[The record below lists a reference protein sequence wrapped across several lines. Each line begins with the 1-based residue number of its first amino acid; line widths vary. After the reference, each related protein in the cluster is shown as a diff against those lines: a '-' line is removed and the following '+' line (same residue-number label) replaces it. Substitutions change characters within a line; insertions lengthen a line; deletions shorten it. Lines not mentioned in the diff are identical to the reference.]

1 MRKQKHDQ
9 PTIGVLAGWHMYR
22 ETGALDTFLGPVC
35 RGIRSAAQEQGC
47 NLLIA
52 GSLDSGL
59 EQKSSQPVW
68 SLPLSN
74 TDFVPVGPGN
84 VDGLIAVGQ
93 FMPEVRSGYLY
104 QLIAKGYP
112 VVFVG
117 AGESGPTVIAD
128 NEGGI
133 RQAVQHL
140 VEHGHRR
147 IAFIAGRESGGG
159 GDSARRLNAYH
170 AAIQEHGLE
179 ADPDLIVHG
188 FHKPTGGQQAME
200 HILASGVSF
209 TAVLAS
215 NDRSA
220 IGAMQALSNAG
231 LRVPQDVAI
240 IGFDDR
246 LEAAAHVPSL
256 TTVHYPAFEEGYQG
270 LILLLDYIEGRVKD
284 VMTVQVPT
292 WLVIRESCGCLPGS
306 PTIRTIAGLMP
317 QDASTDPT
325 AEGSEARESVHP
337 ESGVGEPNERKEEAG
352 SWIVQTMTRI
362 MSAEMHHLGPD
373 EIHHICRDLVKAFSL
388 SLEQGDDT
396 IFHLAMQQILQRV
409 SLLGDDVH
417 AWHTAVSI
425 LRDSASTLL
434 DASTLLETT
443 PHSLSRR
450 QVEDI
455 LDQARIAISETTQ
468 RQYTRQLIRQSEAS
482 YQVGRMSAQ
491 FLAARND
498 ADIFAALIKN
508 LPGTGIKHVA
518 LAFYEPEEEDPVAW
532 SVLQTRRTLDA
543 LHLEESP
550 RRFPTR
556 QFPPE
561 GLYSKGETFSLVLLP
576 LRVQEDICG
585 FVAFDASNLEPCAE
599 IIRQLGAALRIVRL
613 YREAVEGQRLAEEAN
628 RLKSRFL
635 SMVSHELR
643 TPLNLISGLSDVLL
657 QESEQIGEQGCKV
670 NKRDLERI
678 YVGVQ
683 HLDSLIRDVLDLAR
697 SDMGQLKLVCEPL
710 DLTEVLQVVSVIGEQ
725 LAQDKELAW
734 RVEIPESM
742 PRVWGDRTR
751 LRQVTLNLVN
761 NAVKFTARGEIALTA
776 TTQDGNIT
784 VTVRDTGL
792 GIPVEEQ
799 TVIFDEF
806 RQSERTTARGY
817 GGLGLGLAICKRLV
831 EMHGGQIGVYSSG
844 EEGAGS
850 TFYFTLPVME
860 RQTIC
865 SSEEIPS
872 SQHVLLLAKDLEGGE
887 SLKHHLMQRGF
898 EVALHQVDEST
909 DWLTWLLLAPS
920 DVVVLDLGLASERG
934 WEILKI
940 LKENPATQ
948 DIPVL
953 FYQLADD
960 KGYGSLLEM
969 DYLTKPVGT
978 ADLAEALM
986 SQGLLDGEDGTGTEK
1001 KILVV
1006 DDEPAIL
1013 EMHARIVEAQS
1024 PEYRVLRARNG
1035 REALGVIRKERP
1047 DLVLLDLM
1055 MPELDGFGVLEAMRE
1070 EETSRNTPVIV
1081 LTGQMLTE
1089 EDMARLNRGVASVLS
1104 KGLFRVEEILE
1115 HVTAAL
1121 QRRRRPDREAHQT
1134 VLKAMAYVH
1143 THYAE
1148 SISRSDVAKH
1158 VGLSERHL
1166 DRCFRQ
1172 EVGVT
1177 PIAYLNRYR
1186 VKQAK
1191 DLLAAGDKSI
1201 TEVAMEVGFSS
1212 SGYFAR
1218 VFRQEVGVSPRAY
1231 LRGGEP

>member
-1 MRKQKHDQ
+1 MHKYKHDQ
-9 PTIGVLAGWHMYR
+9 PTVGVLAGWHVYG
-22 ETGALDTFLGPVC
+22 ETGALDTFLGPLY
-35 RGIRSAAQEQGC
+35 RGIRSAAHEQGC
-47 NLLIA
+47 NLLLA
-52 GSLDSGL
+52 CGVGSGI
-59 EQKSSQPVW
+59 EQESPRRVW
-68 SLPLSN
+68 PLPSPDV
-74 TDFVPVGPGN
+74 DFVPVGPWN
-84 VDGLIAVGQ
+84 VDGLIAVGR
-93 FMPEVRSGYLY
+93 FMPESRSRYLH
-104 QLIAKGYP
+104 QLISEGCP

-147 IAFIAGRESGGG
+147 IAFIAGRKWGGG
-159 GDSARRLNAYH
+159 GDSARRLSAYR
-170 AAIQEHGLE
+170 AAVQEHGLE
-179 ADPDLIVHG
+179 TDPDLIAYG
-188 FHKPTGGQQAME
+188 FHKPAGGQQAME
-200 HILASGVSF
+200 HILASGTLF

-231 LRVPQDVAI
+231 LRVPQDIAV

-246 LEAAAHVPSL
+246 FEAAAHVPSL
-256 TTVHYPAFEEGYQG
+256 TTIHYPAFEEGYQG
-270 LILLLDYIEGRVKD
+270 LVLLLDYIEGRVKG
-284 VMTVQVPT
+284 VRTVQVPT
-292 WLVIRESCGCLPGS
+292 WLVIRESCGCLS
-306 PTIRTIAGLMP
+306 WVPTVGTSASLMP
-317 QDASTDPT
+317 QGAPASPT
-325 AEGSEARESVHP
+325 AADSRSSGPAHP
-337 ESGVGEPNERKEEAG
+337 EPGVGEPDEREEEIG

-362 MSAEMHHLGPD
+362 MSAEMHHLSLD
-373 EIHHICRDLVKAFSL
+373 EIRCMCQNLVKAFLL
-388 SLEQGDDT
+388 SLEQGDGT
-396 IFHLAMQQILQRV
+396 VFHLAVQQTLQRV
-409 SLLGDDVH
+409 SLLDDDVH
-417 AWHTAVSI
+417 AWQTAVSI
-425 LRDSASTLL
+425 LRDNISA
-434 DASTLLETT
+434 LLEMT
-443 PHSLSRR
+443 PHPLARR

-468 RQYTRQLIRQSEAS
+468 RQYARQLIHQTEVA
-482 YQVGRMSAQ
+482 YQVSRMSAQ
-491 FLAARND
+491 FLAARD
-498 ADIFAALIKN
+498 EADIFDALSKN
-508 LPGTGIKHVA
+508 LPGVGIQHA
-518 LAFYEPEEEDPVAW
+518 AMAFYVPEEKDPVAW
-532 SVLQTRRTLDA
+532 SVLQTAHVADA
-543 LHLEESP
+543 LHPAEESY

-561 GLYSKGETFSLVLLP
+561 GLYPEDETFNLALLP
-576 LRVQEDICG
+576 LRVQEDVCG

-599 IIRQLGAALRIVRL
+599 IVRQLGAALRIVRL

-643 TPLNLISGLSDVLL
+643 TPLNLICGLSDMLL
-657 QESEQIGEQGCKV
+657 QESEQIGPRECKV
-670 NKRDLERI
+670 NRRDLERI

-683 HLDSLIRDVLDLAR
+683 HLDGLIRDVLDLAR

-710 DLTEVLQVVSVIGEQ
+710 DLTEVLQTVSVIGEQ
-725 LAQDKELAW
+725 LARDKELAW
-734 RVEIPESM
+734 RVEIPESL

-751 LRQVTLNLVN
+751 LRQVALNLVN

-776 TTQDGNIT
+776 TAQDENII

-792 GIPVEEQ
+792 GIPLEEHS
-799 TVIFDEF
+799 VIFDEF

-831 EMHGGQIGVYSSG
+831 EMHGGKISAHSSG
-844 EEGAGS
+844 EEGEGS

-860 RQTIC
+860 RQAALSPT
-865 SSEEIPS
+865 EIPLA
-872 SQHVLLLAKDLEGGE
+872 QQVLLLVKDAEGGN
-887 SLKHHLMQRGF
+887 SLKHHLTQRGF
-898 EVALHQVDEST
+898 EVAMRQVDEST
-909 DWLTWLLLAPS
+909 DWLTWLLLAPA
-920 DVVVLDLGLASERG
+920 DVVVLDLGLASKHG

-940 LKENPATQ
+940 LKENPATR

-960 KGYGSLLEM
+960 KGSGSLLKM

-978 ADLAEALM
+978 AELAEALA
-986 SQGLLDGEDGTGTEK
+986 SQGLLDDEDGKGAEK

-1006 DDEPAIL
+1006 DDEPSIL
-1013 EMHARIVEAQS
+1013 EMHVRIVEAQS

-1035 REALGVIRKERP
+1035 REALESIREKRP

-1055 MPELDGFGVLEAMRE
+1055 MPEMDGFQVLEAMRE
-1070 EETSRNTPVIV
+1070 DEISRSIPVIV

-1089 EDMARLNRGVASVLS
+1089 EDMARLNRGVASVLA

-1115 HVTAAL
+1115 HVAAAL
-1121 QRRRRPDREAHQT
+1121 ERRRRPDREAHQT
-1134 VLKAMAYVH
+1134 VLKAMAYMH
-1143 THYAE
+1143 AHYAE
-1148 SISRSDVAKH
+1148 PISRSDVAKY
-1158 VGLSERHL
+1158 VSLSERHL

-1172 EVGVT
+1172 EVGLT

-1191 DLLAAGDKSI
+1191 ALLEAGDKSI

-1212 SGYFAR
+1212 GGYFAR

-1231 LRGGEP
+1231 LRGEED

>member
-1 MRKQKHDQ
+1 MHEYKHNQ
-9 PTIGVLAGWHMYR
+9 PTAGVLAGWHMYR
-22 ETGALDTFLGPVC
+22 ETGALDTFLGPVY
-35 RGIRSAAQEQGC
+35 RGIRSAARERGC
-47 NLLIA
+47 NLLLA
-52 GSLDSGL
+52 GSLDSGV
-59 EQKSSQPVW
+59 EQKRARPVW
-68 SLPLSN
+68 SLPLSDI
-74 TDFVPVGPGN
+74 DFVPVGPWN

-93 FMPEVRSGYLY
+93 FMSQAQSDYLY
-104 QLIAKGYP
+104 RLIDEGYP

-117 AGESGPTVIAD
+117 AGENGPTVIAD

-159 GDSARRLNAYH
+159 GDSARRLSAYR
-170 AAIQEHGLE
+170 AAVQEYDLE
-179 ADPDLIVHG
+179 ANPDLIVHG
-188 FHKPTGGQQAME
+188 YHKPVGGQRAME
-200 HILASGVSF
+200 HILASGASF

-231 LRVPQDVAI
+231 LQVPQDVAV

-246 LEAAAHVPSL
+246 LESAAHVPSL
-256 TTVHYPAFEEGYQG
+256 TTVHYPAFEEGFQG
-270 LILLLDYIEGRVKD
+270 LALLLDYIEGRAKD
-284 VMTVQVPT
+284 VKTVQVPT

-306 PTIRTIAGLMP
+306 STIRTIASLMP
-317 QDASTDPT
+317 QDAPANLT
-325 AEGSEARESVHP
+325 AEESQSPAHTHP
-337 ESGVGEPNERKEEAG
+337 GPEVGEPGGDEEEVS
-352 SWIVQTMTRI
+352 SWVVQTMTRI
-362 MSAEMHHLGPD
+362 MSAEMHHLSPD
-373 EIHHICRDLVKAFSL
+373 DILHACRDLVKAFRL
-388 SLEQGDDT
+388 SLEQGDGT
-396 IFHLAMQQILQRV
+396 AFHLAMQHILQRV
-409 SLLGDDVH
+409 ALLGDDVR
-417 AWHTAVSI
+417 AWQTAVSV
-425 LRDSASTLL
+425 LRDNASILL
-434 DASTLLETT
+434 KTMLA
-443 PHSLSRR
+443 PPARR

-455 LDQARIAISETTQ
+455 LDQARTAISETTQ
-468 RQYTRQLIRQSEAS
+468 RQYTRQLIRQAEAA

-498 ADIFAALIKN
+498 ADIFDALSKN
-508 LPGTGIKHVA
+508 LPGTGIQHVA
-518 LAFYEPEEEDPVAW
+518 LTFYESEGEDPVAW
-532 SVLQTRRTLDA
+532 SILQIPQPVQ
-543 LHLEESP
+543 ES
-550 RRFPTR
+550 RWRFPTR
-556 QFPPE
+556 QFPPQ
-561 GLYSKGETFSLVLLP
+561 GLYPKDEAFSLVLLP
-576 LRVQEDICG
+576 LQVQEDICG

-599 IIRQLGAALRIVRL
+599 IVRQLGAALRIVRL

-643 TPLNLISGLSDVLL
+643 TPLNLIGGLSDVLL
-657 QESEQIGEQGCKV
+657 QESEQIGPQGCKV
-670 NKRDLERI
+670 NREDLERI
-678 YVGVQ
+678 YIGVQ

-710 DLTEVLQVVSVIGEQ
+710 DLTEVLQTVSVIGEQ

-734 RVEIPESM
+734 RTEIPENL

-776 TTQDGNIT
+776 TVQDGNIT
-784 VTVRDTGL
+784 VTIRDTGL
-792 GIPVEEQ
+792 GIPLEEHS
-799 TVIFDEF
+799 VIFDEF
-806 RQSERTTARGY
+806 RQSERSTARGY

-860 RQTIC
+860 RQADL
-865 SSEEIPS
+865 SSAEIPS
-872 SQHVLLLAKDLEGGE
+872 TQQVLLLAKDLEEGE
-887 SLKHHLMQRGF
+887 SLKRHLAQRGF
-898 EVALHQVDEST
+898 KVAMHQVDEST
-909 DWLTWLLLAPS
+909 DWLMWLLLSPP

-948 DIPVL
+948 EIPVL

-960 KGYGSLLEM
+960 QDSGSLLEM

-978 ADLAEALM
+978 AELAQALM
-986 SQGLLDGEDGTGTEK
+986 SQGLLDGEDGEGAERK
-1001 KILVV
+1001 VLVV
-1006 DDEPAIL
+1006 DDEPGIL
-1013 EMHARIVEAQS
+1013 EMHVRIVEAQS
-1024 PEYRVLRARNG
+1024 SEYQVLRARNG
-1035 REALGVIRKERP
+1035 QEALAVIREERP

-1070 EETSRNTPVIV
+1070 EETSRNIPVIV
-1081 LTGQMLTE
+1081 LTGQVLTE
-1089 EDMARLNRGVASVLS
+1089 EDMARLNRGVASVLA

-1121 QRRRRPDREAHQT
+1121 ERRCRPDRETQQT
-1134 VLKAMAYVH
+1134 VLKAMAYLH
-1143 THYAE
+1143 AHYAE

-1186 VKQAK
+1186 VKQART
-1191 DLLAAGDKSI
+1191 LLEAGDKSI

-1212 SGYFAR
+1212 GGYFSR

-1231 LRGGEP
+1231 LRGEKSS

>member
-1 MRKQKHDQ
+1 MRKYKHDQ
-9 PTIGVLAGWHMYR
+9 PTVGVLAGWHMYR
-22 ETGALDTFLGPVC
+22 ETGALDTFLGPVY

-47 NLLIA
+47 NLLLA
-52 GSLDSGL
+52 GSLDSGM
-59 EQKSSQPVW
+59 EQKSSQLVW
-68 SLPLSN
+68 SLPLSDI
-74 TDFVPVGPGN
+74 DFVPVGPWN

-93 FMPEVRSGYLY
+93 FMPEAQSGYLY
-104 QLIAKGYP
+104 QLIAEGYP
-112 VVFVG
+112 VVVVG

-133 RQAVQHL
+133 LQAVQHL

-159 GDSARRLNAYH
+159 GDSARRLNAYR
-170 AAIQEHGLE
+170 AAVQEHGLE
-179 ADPDLIVHG
+179 VNPDLIVHG
-188 FHKPTGGQQAME
+188 FHKPAGGQRAMDR
-200 HILASGVSF
+200 ILASGAPF

-231 LRVPQDVAI
+231 LRVPQDVAV

-270 LILLLDYIEGRVKD
+270 LALLLDYIEGRVKD
-284 VMTVQVPT
+284 VMTIQVPT

-306 PTIRTIAGLMP
+306 PTVRTIASPMP
-317 QDASTDPT
+317 QDAPANLTAQDSRPSDP
-325 AEGSEARESVHP
+325 ARP
-337 ESGVGEPNERKEEAG
+337 EPGVEEPDERKEEIG
-352 SWIVQTMTRI
+352 SWIVQAMTRI
-362 MSAEMHHLGPD
+362 MSAEMHHLSPD
-373 EIHHICRDLVKAFSL
+373 EIHYACRDLVKAFLL
-388 SLEQGDDT
+388 SLEQGDGT
-396 IFHLAMQQILQRV
+396 VFHLAMQQILQRV

-425 LRDSASTLL
+425 LRDNAF
-434 DASTLLETT
+434 TLLETM
-443 PHSLSRR
+443 PHTLARR
-450 QVEDI
+450 QVEDV

-468 RQYTRQLIRQSEAS
+468 RQYTRQLIRQAEAA

-498 ADIFAALIKN
+498 ADIFDALSKN
-508 LPGTGIKHVA
+508 LPGTGIQHVA
-518 LAFYEPEEEDPVAW
+518 LAFYEPEEEDPAAW
-532 SVLQTRRTLDA
+532 SVLQTPHVPHPAGGSRW
-543 LHLEESP
+543 
-550 RRFPTR
+550 RFPTR
-556 QFPPE
+556 QFPPQ
-561 GLYSKGETFSLVLLP
+561 GLYPKDETFNLVLLP
-576 LRVQEDICG
+576 LRVQEDVCG

-599 IIRQLGAALRIVRL
+599 IVRQLGAALRIVRL
-613 YREAVEGQRLAEEAN
+613 YREAVEGQQLAEEAN

-643 TPLNLISGLSDVLL
+643 TPLNLIGGLSDVLL
-657 QESEQIGEQGCKV
+657 QESEQIGPQGCKV
-670 NKRDLERI
+670 NRKDLERI
-678 YVGVQ
+678 YGGVQ

-710 DLTEVLQVVSVIGEQ
+710 DLTEVLQTVSMIGEQ

-734 RVEIPESM
+734 RVEIPERL

-761 NAVKFTARGEIALTA
+761 NAVKFTARGEISLTA
-776 TTQDGNIT
+776 TTQGGNIT

-792 GIPVEEQ
+792 GIPLEEH

-831 EMHGGQIGVYSSG
+831 EMHGGKIGVYSSG
-844 EEGAGS
+844 KEGAGS

-860 RQTIC
+860 RQIDFP
-865 SSEEIPS
+865 SAEIS
-872 SQHVLLLAKDLEGGE
+872 LAQQVLLLAKDPEGGD
-887 SLKHHLMQRGF
+887 SLKRHLVQRGF
-898 EVALHQVDEST
+898 KVAMHQVDEST
-909 DWLTWLLLAPS
+909 DWLAWLLLTPP

-960 KGYGSLLEM
+960 KGHGSLLEM

-978 ADLAEALM
+978 AELAEALM
-986 SQGLLDGEDGTGTEK
+986 SQGLLSGEDGKGAEK

-1006 DDEPAIL
+1006 DDEPGIL
-1013 EMHARIVEAQS
+1013 EMHVRIVEAQS
-1024 PEYRVLRARNG
+1024 PEYQVLRARNG
-1035 REALGVIRKERP
+1035 REALEVIREERP

-1089 EDMARLNRGVASVLS
+1089 EDMARLNRGVASVLA

-1121 QRRRRPDREAHQT
+1121 ERRRRPDGETHQT
-1134 VLKAMAYVH
+1134 VLKAMAYMH
-1143 THYAE
+1143 AHYAE

-1191 DLLAAGDKSI
+1191 ALLEAGDKSI

-1212 SGYFAR
+1212 GGYFAR

-1231 LRGGEP
+1231 LRGEES

>member
-1 MRKQKHDQ
+1 MRKQKHGR

-22 ETGALDTFLGPVC
+22 ETGALDTFLGPVY
-35 RGIRSAAQEQGC
+35 RGVRSAAQERGC
-47 NLLIA
+47 NLLLA

-59 EQKSSQPVW
+59 EQKSSRLLW
-68 SLPLSN
+68 SLPLSD
-74 TDFVPVGPGN
+74 TDFVPVGPWN

-93 FMPEVRSGYLY
+93 SVPEAQSGYLY
-104 QLIAKGYP
+104 QLIAEGYP

-133 RQAVQHL
+133 RQAIQHL

-159 GDSARRLNAYH
+159 GDSARRLDAYH
-170 AAIQEHGLE
+170 AAVQEHGLE
-179 ADPDLIVHG
+179 VNPDLIAHG
-188 FHKPTGGQQAME
+188 YHKPTGGRRAME
-200 HILASGVSF
+200 QILASGASF

-220 IGAMQALSNAG
+220 IGAMRALSNAG
-231 LRVPQDVAI
+231 LRVPQDVAV

-256 TTVHYPAFEEGYQG
+256 TTVYYPAFEEGYQG
-270 LILLLDYIEGRVKD
+270 LALLLDYIEGRVKG
-284 VMTVQVPT
+284 VTTIQVPT
-292 WLVIRESCGCLPGS
+292 WLVVRESCGCLPGS
-306 PTIRTIAGLMP
+306 STPRPITNLMP
-317 QDASTDPT
+317 QDAS
-325 AEGSEARESVHP
+325 ASLMEALESEIGKPDGREKIDS
-337 ESGVGEPNERKEEAG
+337 R
-352 SWIVQTMTRI
+352 IVQTMTRV

-373 EIHHICRDLVKAFSL
+373 EIYITCRDLVKAFLL
-388 SLEQGDDT
+388 SLEQGDGMA
-396 IFHLAMQQILQRV
+396 FHLAMQQTLQLI
-409 SLLGDDVH
+409 SLLGDDVR
-417 AWHTAVSI
+417 AWQTAVSI
-425 LRDSASTLL
+425 LRDSV
-434 DASTLLETT
+434 STLLETT
-443 PHSLSRR
+443 LYPLTRR
-450 QVEDI
+450 QIEDI
-455 LDQARIAISETTQ
+455 LDQARIAVSEATQ
-468 RQYTRQLIRQSEAS
+468 RQYTRQLIRQAEAA

-491 FLAARND
+491 FLTARD
-498 ADIFAALIKN
+498 EADIFDALSQN
-508 LPGTGIKHVA
+508 LPGTGIQHVA
-518 LAFYEPEEEDPVAW
+518 LAFYEQEGEDPAAW
-532 SVLQTRRTLDA
+532 SVLQTPHTPHSEGVSHPAGGSRW
-543 LHLEESP
+543 
-550 RRFPTR
+550 RFPTR

-561 GLYSKGETFSLVLLP
+561 GLYSRDETFSLVLLP
-576 LRVQEDICG
+576 LRVQEDVCG

-599 IIRQLGAALRIVRL
+599 IVRQLGAALRIVRL

-643 TPLNLISGLSDVLL
+643 TPLNLIGGLSDVLL
-657 QESEQIGEQGCKV
+657 QESEQIGPQGCKV
-670 NKRDLERI
+670 NRKDLERI

-710 DLTEVLQVVSVIGEQ
+710 NLTEVLQAVSVIGEQ
-725 LAQDKELAW
+725 LAQDKELVW
-734 RVEIPESM
+734 RVEIPESL

-776 TTQDGNIT
+776 SVQDGNIT

-792 GIPVEEQ
+792 GIPIDEH

-831 EMHGGQIGVYSSG
+831 EMHGGEIGVYSLG

-860 RQTIC
+860 RQTDFAA
-865 SSEEIPS
+865 EVPLAR
-872 SQHVLLLAKDLEGGE
+872 QVLLLAKDPGGGE

-898 EVALHQVDEST
+898 KVAMHRVDEST
-909 DWLTWLLLAPS
+909 DWLAWLLLAPP

-940 LKENPATQ
+940 LKENPATE

-953 FYQLADD
+953 FYQLAND
-960 KGYGSLLEM
+960 KDCGSLLEM

-978 ADLAEALM
+978 AEMVEALM
-986 SQGLLDGEDGTGTEK
+986 SQGLLDGDEGEGAEK

-1006 DDEPAIL
+1006 DDEPGIL

-1024 PEYRVLRARNG
+1024 PEYRVLQARNG
-1035 REALGVIRKERP
+1035 REALEVIREEQP

-1089 EDMARLNRGVASVLS
+1089 EDMARLNHSIASVLA

-1115 HVTAAL
+1115 HVTAVL
-1121 QRRRRPDREAHQT
+1121 ERRWRPDRETHQA
-1134 VLKAMAYVH
+1134 VLKAMAYMH
-1143 THYAE
+1143 AHYAE
-1148 SISRSDVAKH
+1148 SISRSDVAKY

-1172 EVGVT
+1172 EVEVT

-1191 DLLAAGDKSI
+1191 ALLEAGDKSI

-1212 SGYFAR
+1212 GGYFAR

-1231 LRGGEP
+1231 LRSEKS